1 MGRIIGQQGS
11 AEQVVFLFTG
21 WKLGGFL
28 SGPPSERCD
37 AILKG
42 KFEMMAHDA
51 APIFFNF
58 RLMAS
63 NEPGRIIPHLD
74 LALDQPFERPRD
86 LPFLIA
92 LGAKWQRAGFLYC
105 L

>member
-1 MGRIIGQQGS
+1 MGRHIGQPGS
-11 AEQVVFLFTG
+11 PERVVFLFTG
-21 WKLGGFL
+21 WQPRGFL
-28 SGPPSERCD
+28 SDPPSERCD
-37 AILKG
+37 AILKR
-42 KFEMMAHDA
+42 KFEMTAHDA

-58 RLMAS
+58 RLMAT

-92 LGAKWQRAGFLYC
+92 LSAR
-105 L
+105 